1 MGVGFVCDCEG
12 TGGSPVST
20 DCAGFVS
27 KSSRLVFTGAG
38 ILIASAAPFSVSLRC
53 VSVLKALVVPE
64 DVGGSILAGVSLG
77 VNLPSMPLSTPKPTL
92 ERASPSVGPG
102 PENVLS
108 LVTRFDAEEEGL
120 IRPLF
125 DCVAFCGAR
134 EDCGRLVAVDP
145 GLVAFRGAL
154 NVPMTGD
161 GANTGDSIA
170 ELPVLFLLANT

>member
-1 MGVGFVCDCEG
+1 MCDCKG
-12 TGGSPVST
+12 TGESPVST
-20 DCAGFVS
+20 DCAGFAS

-38 ILIASAAPFSVSLRC
+38 ILIVSTAPFSISLRC

-64 DVGGSILAGVSLG
+64 DVGGSILAGVSFG
-77 VNLPSMPLSTPKPTL
+77 VNLPSMLLSTPKPTL

-102 PENVLS
+102 PGNVLS

-125 DCVAFCGAR
+125 DCAAFCGAR

>member
-1 MGVGFVCDCEG
+1 M
-12 TGGSPVST
+12 
-20 DCAGFVS
+20 
-27 KSSRLVFTGAG
+27 L
-38 ILIASAAPFSVSLRC
+38 
-53 VSVLKALVVPE
+53 
-64 DVGGSILAGVSLG
+64 
-77 VNLPSMPLSTPKPTL
+77 LSTPKPTL
-92 ERASPSVGPG
+92 ERASPSVGPD

-125 DCVAFCGAR
+125 DCAAFCGAR

-170 ELPVLFLLANT
+170 ELPVLFLFANF

>member
-1 MGVGFVCDCEG
+1 MCDCKG
-12 TGGSPVST
+12 TGESPVST
-20 DCAGFVS
+20 DCAGFAS

-38 ILIASAAPFSVSLRC
+38 ILIVSTAPFSISLRC

-64 DVGGSILAGVSLG
+64 DVGGSILAGVSFG
-77 VNLPSMPLSTPKPTL
+77 VNLPSMLLSTPKPTL

-108 LVTRFDAEEEGL
+108 FTRFDAEEEGL
-120 IRPLF
+120 IRPLL
-125 DCVAFCGAR
+125 DWVAFCGAR
-134 EDCGRLVAVDP
+134 EDCGRLGAVDP

-154 NVPMTGD
+154 NVPITGD

-170 ELPVLFLLANT
+170 ELPVLFLIANS

>member
-1 MGVGFVCDCEG
+1 
-12 TGGSPVST
+12 
-20 DCAGFVS
+20 
-27 KSSRLVFTGAG
+27 
-38 ILIASAAPFSVSLRC
+38 
-53 VSVLKALVVPE
+53 
-64 DVGGSILAGVSLG
+64 
-77 VNLPSMPLSTPKPTL
+77 MPLSTPKPTL

-125 DCVAFCGAR
+125 DCAAFCGAR

-145 GLVAFRGAL
+145 GLVAFRAAL